1 MTVTLGGIAALI
13 AALAFLYL
21 VVRLGG
27 LLGKAGQILDET
39 TVSLRTTSDNVQPT
53 LKGLTDTVSLTNDQ
67 LTRVDSITSSV
78 TTMTTNASALTSL
91 TAATIG
97 TPLIKV
103 AAFSYGV
110 RTAVRG
116 LSRKDD
122 VVRGRTVLLAAV
134 AVGVG
139 YGLWRLPVTQ
149 RFVTTFKDA
158 SARREAELR
167 EAVEVAV
174 ETDAHQPRPAA
185 RRVGTDPRPR
195 GGCRLGPQRRA
206 RRREPGI
213 RAGRRRP
220 GSLPDARGGAGA
232 AARPHRRASSVG
244 AGAPPP
250 TLPFPPDPDR
260 PPARTGIRCRVPVPG
275 GRPNTRGLIPHG
287 NR

>member
-1 MTVTLGGIAALI
+1 MHAVAQIGMPEARIILAQAVVHNALAPKSNAAYTGINEAIADVRAGKGGPVPPHLRGSGYAGADTPRARQGLRLRPRRAGCRGGPAVPARRPRRQHRLLPPDRPRLRGPAPGAVDLAQGPAGPRLSPARRYTGRIDRRPDARLARMTVTLGGIAGLI
-13 AALAFLYL
+13 AALAFAYL

-116 LSRKDD
+116 LSRKD
-122 VVRGRTVLLAAV
+122 
-134 AVGVG
+134 
-139 YGLWRLPVTQ
+139 P
-149 RFVTTFKDA
+149 
-158 SARREAELR
+158 S
-167 EAVEVAV
+167 
-174 ETDAHQPRPAA
+174 
-185 RRVGTDPRPR
+185 
-195 GGCRLGPQRRA
+195 
-206 RRREPGI
+206 
-213 RAGRRRP
+213 
-220 GSLPDARGGAGA
+220 
-232 AARPHRRASSVG
+232 
-244 AGAPPP
+244 
-250 TLPFPPDPDR
+250 
-260 PPARTGIRCRVPVPG
+260 
-275 GRPNTRGLIPHG
+275 
-287 NR
+287 

>member
-1 MTVTLGGIAALI
+1 MTLGGIAGLI

-21 VVRLGG
+21 VLRLGG

-116 LSRKDD
+116 LAARTRREGPHRAAGR
-122 VVRGRTVLLAAV
+122 RG
-134 AVGVG
+134 VGVG
-139 YGLWRLPVTQ
+139 YALWKLPVTQ
-149 RFVTTFKDA
+149 RFVSTVKDA

-174 ETDAHQPRPAA
+174 ETDATSRAPRHAA
-185 RRVGTDPRPR
+185 WAETPDLEVDAGWNRD
-195 GGCRLGPQRRA
+195 RA
-206 RRREPGI
+206 R
-213 RAGRRRP
+213 
-220 GSLPDARGGAGA
+220 GA
-232 AARPHRRASSVG
+232 AAPASALGADDPGRSLTPEQARALLLDPTG
-244 AGAPPP
+244 ERAP
-250 TLPFPPDPDR
+250 
-260 PPARTGIRCRVPVPG
+260 
-275 GRPNTRGLIPHG
+275 
-287 NR
+287 